1 MFIKYLHGA
10 NIGSTDNMPVPLPD
24 REVIGFLFAD
34 LYE

>member
-1 MFIKYLHGA
+1 VTIRKIDKRPA
-10 NIGSTDNMPVPLPD
+10 PLPD